1 MDNLKREEI
10 AVCIC
15 YYLCLKDKMLCYSA
29 IESGIIDYLVDTLQ
43 REFISGSFGKKI
55 IEFIK
60 YILLHLDNRLAE
72 QINILRFEKALSSF
86 SARFDKEEITL
97 SIRDLVSILEQKI
110 SVIDYESKLEK
121 LTSTYDLN
129 SKHSPLP

>member
-1 MDNLKREEI
+1 
-10 AVCIC
+10 
-15 YYLCLKDKMLCYSA
+15 MLCYPA

-72 QINILRFEKALSSF
+72 QINIPRFEKALSNF